1 MAGHSKWA
9 NIKRRKEKVDAK
21 RGKIFSRVA
30 KEIITAVKQGGSAD
44 PRMNARLKAAID
56 RAKEVNFPQDNI
68 ERNIKKASS
77 SDQGEYFA
85 LTYELYGHGGVGI
98 IVEILTDNKNRTS
111 SDMRIA
117 TNKRGGSIATP
128 GSVLFQFD
136 RKGVIRVLKS
146 TINEEAI
153 FMIALESGVD
163 EIESNDE
170 EYLLFTRVDDLLE
183 VKAKLLQRGILITQA
198 EFEHIPKTFVEVDEE
213 NHKKNEDLI
222 DWLEN
227 LEDVDAVFTNMAC
240 EKGID

>member
-30 KEIITAVKQGGSAD
+30 KEIITAVKQGGSPD

-68 ERNIKKASS
+68 DRNIKKASS

-98 IVEILTDNKNRTS
+98 VVEILTDNKNRTS

-136 RKGVIRVLKS
+136 RKGVVRVMKS
-146 TINEEAI
+146 TIEEEKL
-153 FMIALESGVD
+153 FMIALEAGVD
-163 EIESNDE
+163 EIESSDE
-170 EYLLFTRVDDLLE
+170 EFILFTHVDDLLE
-183 VKAKLLQRGILITQA
+183 IKEKLALQGILILQA
-198 EFEHIPKTFVEVDEE
+198 EFEQIPKTLVEVDEE
-213 NHKKNEDLI
+213 NRIKNEDLI
-222 DWLEN
+222 DWIEN
-227 LEDVDAVFTNMAC
+227 LDDVDAVFTNMA
-240 EKGID
+240 

>member
-30 KEIITAVKQGGSAD
+30 KEIITAVKQGGSGD
-44 PRMNARLKAAID
+44 PRMNARLKAALD

-68 ERNIKKASS
+68 DRNIKKATS

-98 IVEILTDNKNRTS
+98 VVEILTDNKNRTS

-136 RKGVIRVLKS
+136 RKGVIRVLKN
-146 TINEEAI
+146 TITEEEL
-153 FMIALESGVD
+153 FMLALDCGVD
-163 EIESNDE
+163 EMESSE
-170 EYLLFTRVDDLLE
+170 EEFILFTHVDDLLE
-183 VKAKLLQRGILITQA
+183 VKAKLLQKGIQVLEA
-198 EFEHIPKTFVEVDEE
+198 EFEHIPKNFVEVDDE
-213 NHKKNEDLI
+213 NRKKNEELI

-227 LEDVDAVFTNMAC
+227 LDDVDAVFTNMA
-240 EKGID
+240 

>member
-30 KEIITAVKQGGSAD
+30 KEIITAVKQGGSPD

-68 ERNIKKASS
+68 DRNIKKASS

-85 LTYELYGHGGVGI
+85 LTYELYGHGGAGI
-98 IVEILTDNKNRTS
+98 VVEILTDNKNRTS

-117 TNKRGGSIATP
+117 TNKRGGSIASP

-136 RKGVIRVLKS
+136 RKGVVRVVKS
-146 TINEEAI
+146 TIEEEKL
-153 FMIALESGVD
+153 FMIALEAGVD
-163 EIESNDE
+163 EIESSDE
-170 EYLLFTRVDDLLE
+170 EFILFTHVDDLLE
-183 VKAKLLQRGILITQA
+183 IKEKLALQGILILQA
-198 EFEHIPKTFVEVDEE
+198 EFEQIPKTLVEVDEE
-213 NHKKNEDLI
+213 NRKKNEDLI
-222 DWLEN
+222 DWIEN
-227 LEDVDAVFTNMAC
+227 LDDVDAVFTNMA
-240 EKGID
+240 

>member
-30 KEIITAVKQGGSAD
+30 KEIITAVKQGGSSD

-68 ERNIKKASS
+68 DRNIKKASS

-98 IVEILTDNKNRTS
+98 VVEILTDNKNRTS

-136 RKGVIRVLKS
+136 RKGVVRVMKS
-146 TINEEAI
+146 TIEEEKL
-153 FMIALESGVD
+153 FMIALEAGVD
-163 EIESNDE
+163 EIESSDE
-170 EYLLFTRVDDLLE
+170 EFILFTHVDDLLE
-183 VKAKLLQRGILITQA
+183 IKEKLALQGILILQA
-198 EFEHIPKTFVEVDEE
+198 EFEQIPKTLVEVDEE
-213 NHKKNEDLI
+213 NRKKNEDLI
-222 DWLEN
+222 DWIEN
-227 LEDVDAVFTNMAC
+227 LDDVDAVFTNMA
-240 EKGID
+240 